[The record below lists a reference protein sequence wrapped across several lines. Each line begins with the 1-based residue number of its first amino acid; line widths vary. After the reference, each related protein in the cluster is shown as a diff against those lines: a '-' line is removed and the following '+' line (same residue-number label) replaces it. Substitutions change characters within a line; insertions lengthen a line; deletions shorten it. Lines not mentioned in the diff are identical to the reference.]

1 MSAAAAA
8 ALVRWC
14 PAKRG
19 GEFAPSQSFGYRRH
33 SKSKSKKSTKL
44 PLRSSTSVPIFCTVF
59 NIFMTFFEAAAQI
72 AVLMRTH
79 AAQVKKAAKEFMPF
93 ASSIHK
99 YDAVNHIIITRF
111 SFTVFFFCFDCLL
124 QWIIHAKLDI
134 LSFSRSFSHK
144 ASLFSNKEP

>member
-1 MSAAAAA
+1 MSA
-8 ALVRWC
+8 C
-14 PAKRG
+14 PARERG
-19 GEFAPSQSFGYRRH
+19 GNKGSPQAKVSGTDVTQNQNR
-33 SKSKSKKSTKL
+33 KKSTKL

-59 NIFMTFFEAAAQI
+59 NIFMTFFEAAAQN

-93 ASSIHK
+93 ASSIHI

-134 LSFSRSFSHK
+134 LSLWRSFSHK
-144 ASLFSNKEP
+144 ISLYSNKEP

>member
-1 MSAAAAA
+1 MLSQLSCRFE
-8 ALVRWC
+8 ALNDVGSGGGGGSC
-14 PAKRG
+14 PMVSGKER

-59 NIFMTFFEAAAQI
+59 NIFMTFFEAAAQN

-99 YDAVNHIIITRF
+99 YDAVNHIITTRF
-111 SFTVFFFCFDCLL
+111 SF
-124 QWIIHAKLDI
+124 KLDI
-134 LSFSRSFSHK
+134 LSLSRLFSHK
-144 ASLFSNKEP
+144 ISLYSNKEP